1 MTLASD
7 LGSEVSSATHH
18 EVAGVTY
25 GRQERVASAAAKRET
40 RKRPGRRLGSSADNE
55 SRLHRSVLVSVVV
68 VVVVCAHV
76 YAVRLALLLYFL
88 IRHLSQSRTL
98 RRATGC
104 CSTTPLATQCPSL
117 QRPMQT
123 TAEAEHDRN
132 ERAVGSCG
140 RRRQWIGPQTGQWV
154 GASGA
159 GGGTPRALE

>member
-7 LGSEVSSATHH
+7 LGSEVSSAIHH

-55 SRLHRSVLVSVVV
+55 SRLHRSVSVSVV

-76 YAVRLALLLYFL
+76 YAVRLALFLYFL

-104 CSTTPLATQCPSL
+104 CSTTPLVTQCPSL

-140 RRRQWIGPQTGQWV
+140 RRRQWVGRSTNGVV